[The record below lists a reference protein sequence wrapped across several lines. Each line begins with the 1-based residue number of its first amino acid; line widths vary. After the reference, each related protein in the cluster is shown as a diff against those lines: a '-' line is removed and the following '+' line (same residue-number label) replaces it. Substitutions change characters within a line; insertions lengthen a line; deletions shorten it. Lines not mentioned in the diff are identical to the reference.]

1 MSLRI
6 YGNRLLK
13 TLPGKDTRPTTAR
26 VREALFNIWQA
37 RLQGCHWLDLCTGS
51 GAIGAEAMVRG
62 AALVTGIE
70 RSPRACQII
79 QENWQMV
86 ALETQ
91 QFTLLKG
98 DALLKLKTLAGQQFD
113 LIYFDPPYAENL
125 HTSVLELIVRSHL
138 LKSTGELAVE
148 HDPQLPLPKVT
159 GLEICRQKIY
169 SNTGLTFYQLS
180 SLS

>member
-26 VREALFNIWQA
+26 VREAIFNIWQE
-37 RLQGCHWLDLCTGS
+37 RLPGCSWLDICTGS
-51 GAIGAEAMVRG
+51 GAMGAEALVRG
-62 AALVTGIE
+62 AALVIGIE

-91 QFTLLKG
+91 QFTLLRG
-98 DALLKLKTLAGQQFD
+98 DVLLKLKNLAGQKFD
-113 LIYFDPPYAENL
+113 LIYFDPPYLGNL
-125 HTSVLELIVRSHL
+125 YTPVLELIARSQL
-138 LKSTGELAVE
+138 LEATGELAIE
-148 HDPQLPLPKVT
+148 HDPKLPPPKIR
-159 GLEICRQKIY
+159 GLEICRQKTY
-169 SNTGLTFYQLS
+169 GNTGLTFYCVS
-180 SLS
+180 SIN

>member
-26 VREALFNIWQA
+26 VREAIFNIWQE
-37 RLQGCHWLDLCTGS
+37 RLPGCSWLDICTGS
-51 GAIGAEAMVRG
+51 GAMGAEALVRG
-62 AALVTGIE
+62 AALVMGIE

-91 QFTLLKG
+91 QFTLLRG
-98 DALLKLKTLAGQQFD
+98 DVLLKLKNLAGQKFD
-113 LIYFDPPYAENL
+113 LIYFDPPYLGNL
-125 HTSVLELIVRSHL
+125 YTPVLELIARSQL
-138 LKSTGELAVE
+138 LEATGELAIE
-148 HDPQLPLPKVT
+148 HDPKLPPPKIG
-159 GLEICRQKIY
+159 GLEICRQKTY
-169 SNTGLTFYQLS
+169 GNTGLTFYCVS
-180 SLS
+180 SIN